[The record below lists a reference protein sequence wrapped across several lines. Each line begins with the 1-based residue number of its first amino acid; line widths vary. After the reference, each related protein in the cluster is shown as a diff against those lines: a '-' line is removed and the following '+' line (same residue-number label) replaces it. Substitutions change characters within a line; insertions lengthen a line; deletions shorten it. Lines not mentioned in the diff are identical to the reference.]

1 MIPWDLCRCACMR
14 THTRTPF
21 YPSHAHTHTHSSLT
35 HTPPHTH
42 SSLPHTH
49 IPLYPSHT
57 CTHTH
62 PSLPISCMHTHAPL
76 PISLTHTP
84 LYPSFAHLHTH
95 TSAHLTIHQS
105 IKHSLDLSA
114 FFTFLDSHR
123 GFTLCREAV
132 GQNQL
137 ASPDT
142 VSEYRVIREVM
153 LISVLRVIF
162 FLNVVEEKVTF

>member
-14 THTRTPF
+14 THTHPLISHTCTTHTP
-21 YPSHAHTHTHSSLT
+21 THTHSSL
-35 HTPPHTH
+35 
-42 SSLPHTH
+42 S
-49 IPLYPSHT
+49 
-57 CTHTH
+57 HTH
-62 PSLPISCMHTHAPL
+62 PSSHLTYAHTCPSAHL
-76 PISLTHTP
+76 SHTA
-84 LYPSFAHLHTH
+84 LYPSFEHLHTHTPTHPH
-95 TSAHLTIHQS
+95 TSAHLTVHQS

-153 LISVLRVIF
+153 LISVLRVVF
-162 FLNVVEEKVTF
+162 FKCC

>member
-1 MIPWDLCRCACMR
+1 MPAAFLTDGFREAVRWKQCDPLGPLYVCLHAH
-14 THTRTPF
+14 THTPTHLSHTCTTHTP
-21 YPSHAHTHTHSSLT
+21 THTHSSL
-35 HTPPHTH
+35 
-42 SSLPHTH
+42 S
-49 IPLYPSHT
+49 
-57 CTHTH
+57 HTH
-62 PSLPISCMHTHAPL
+62 PSSHLTHA
-76 PISLTHTP
+76 HTCP
-84 LYPSFAHLHTH
+84 SAHLSHTALYPSFEHLHTHTPTHPH
-95 TSAHLTIHQS
+95 TSAHLTVHQS

-153 LISVLRVIF
+153 LISVLRVVF
-162 FLNVVEEKVTF
+162 FKCC

>member
-1 MIPWDLCRCACMR
+1 MHACAR
-14 THTRTPF
+14 TRMH
-21 YPSHAHTHTHSSLT
+21 PSTHLMHTHTPT
-35 HTPPHTH
+35 HL
-42 SSLPHTH
+42 S
-49 IPLYPSHT
+49 
-57 CTHTH
+57 HTH
-62 PSLPISCMHTHAPL
+62 PPTPTHLSHTHTYPSTRLTRAH
-76 PISLTHTP
+76 THTP
-84 LYPSFAHLHTH
+84 LYPSHACTHMPLCPSLSHTHPSTHLLHTWHTH

>member
-14 THTRTPF
+14 THTPTHLSHTCTTHTP
-21 YPSHAHTHTHSSLT
+21 THTHSSL
-35 HTPPHTH
+35 
-42 SSLPHTH
+42 S
-49 IPLYPSHT
+49 
-57 CTHTH
+57 HTH
-62 PSLPISCMHTHAPL
+62 PSSHLTHA
-76 PISLTHTP
+76 HTCP
-84 LYPSFAHLHTH
+84 SAHLSHTALYPSFEHLHTHTPTHPH
-95 TSAHLTIHQS
+95 TSAHLTVHQS

-153 LISVLRVIF
+153 LISVLRVVF
-162 FLNVVEEKVTF
+162 FKCC

>member
-1 MIPWDLCRCACMR
+1 M
-14 THTRTPF
+14 
-21 YPSHAHTHTHSSLT
+21 HAHTCTLLPISCTHNTPT
-35 HTPPHTH
+35 H
-42 SSLPHTH
+42 L
-49 IPLYPSHT
+49 SHT
-57 CTHTH
+57 CTTHTH
-62 PSLPISCMHTHAPL
+62 TPTPTHLSLSHTHTLLPISHMHTHAPL
-76 PISLTHTP
+76 PISHTQPSTHLLNTCTHTP
-84 LYPSFAHLHTH
+84 THPH
-95 TSAHLTIHQS
+95 TSAHLIIHQS

-153 LISVLRVIF
+153 LISVLRVVYF
-162 FLNVVEEKVTF
+162 KCC

>member
-1 MIPWDLCRCACMR
+1 MHAR
-14 THTRTPF
+14 THTH
-21 YPSHAHTHTHSSLT
+21 PSTHLMHTQYTHSSLT
-35 HTPPHTH
+35 HMHH
-42 SSLPHTH
+42 
-49 IPLYPSHT
+49 
-57 CTHTH
+57 THTH
-62 PSLPISCMHTHAPL
+62 TLTPTHLSLSHTHTLLPISHMHTHAPL
-76 PISLTHTP
+76 PISHTQPSTHLLNTCTHTP
-84 LYPSFAHLHTH
+84 THPH
-95 TSAHLTIHQS
+95 TSAHLIIHQS

-153 LISVLRVIF
+153 LISVLRVVYF
-162 FLNVVEEKVTF
+162 KCC

>member
-1 MIPWDLCRCACMR
+1 MHAH
-14 THTRTPF
+14 THTPTHLSHTCTTHTP
-21 YPSHAHTHTHSSLT
+21 THTHSSL
-35 HTPPHTH
+35 
-42 SSLPHTH
+42 S
-49 IPLYPSHT
+49 
-57 CTHTH
+57 HTH
-62 PSLPISCMHTHAPL
+62 PSSHLTHA
-76 PISLTHTP
+76 HTCP
-84 LYPSFAHLHTH
+84 SAHLSHTALYPSFEHLHTHTPTHPH
-95 TSAHLTIHQS
+95 TSAHLTVHQS

-153 LISVLRVIF
+153 LISVLRVVF
-162 FLNVVEEKVTF
+162 FKCC